1 LFYVSPA
8 NALMRVAVERAA
20 SWAATTPT
28 MLLKDGFVITPEQNV
43 GRNYEISPD
52 GQRFLVA
59 KSVNASNAPPPQL
72 VVVQH
77 FDEMLKR
84 LVPTK

>member
-1 LFYVSPA
+1 
-8 NALMRVAVERAA
+8 MRVGVERAA
-20 SWAATTPT
+20 SWAATTPA
-28 MLLKDGFVITPEQNV
+28 MLLKDGSVVTPAQNV
-43 GRNYEISPD
+43 GRSYDVSPD

-59 KSVNASNAPPPQL
+59 KAVSAPNAPPPQL

>member
-1 LFYVSPA
+1 V
-8 NALMRVAVERAA
+8 RVERST
-20 SWAATTPT
+20 SWAATTPDAIVKEG
-28 MLLKDGFVITPEQNV
+28 LVAGLNATP
-43 GRNYEISPD
+43 GRIYDVSSD
-52 GQRFLVA
+52 AQRFLVLKDA
-59 KSVNASNAPPPQL
+59 IDRNAPPPQL

>member
-1 LFYVSPA
+1 
-8 NALMRVAVERAA
+8 
-20 SWAATTPT
+20 
-28 MLLKDGFVITPEQNV
+28 MLLKDGSVVTPVQNL
-43 GRNYEISPD
+43 GRSYDVSPD

-59 KSVNASNAPPPQL
+59 KLVSASNAPPPQL
-72 VVVQH
+72 VVVQR

>member
-1 LFYVSPA
+1 
-8 NALMRVAVERAA
+8 MRVGVERAA
-20 SWAATTPT
+20 SWAATTPA
-28 MLLKDGFVITPEQNV
+28 MLLKDGSVITPPGNP
-43 GRNYEISPD
+43 GRTYDVSPD
-52 GQRFLVA
+52 GQRFLLV
-59 KSVNASNAPPPQL
+59 KPVTTPNAPPPQL